1 MAKIRKDRRVANM
14 TLTKILWIDS
24 YTNSSTPEL
33 SELETEGFDLAF
45 SMPCDLTDGQILS
58 AQAIVISLEQDTALL
73 TSIQQQQ
80 AFLKSNA
87 PVIVRVDR
95 ANFELGILATHT
107 PNAPQPSLEYN
118 VTKYYTSCNG
128 TNPLDGP
135 FNEALNGVGA
145 ATTNIEQ
152 LQVRHL
158 SLATPPVECA
168 HTITYSRMRA
178 CNDVLILTNT
188 LTHARGAV

>member
-1 MAKIRKDRRVANM
+1 M

-33 SELETEGFDLAF
+33 SGLETEGFDLAF
-45 SMPCDLTDGQILS
+45 SMPCELTDGQILS

-95 ANFELGILATHT
+95 ANFELGILAMR
-107 PNAPQPSLEYN
+107 N
-118 VTKYYTSCNG
+118 
-128 TNPLDGP
+128 
-135 FNEALNGVGA
+135 GA
-145 ATTNIEQ
+145 ATVVPTQ
-152 LQVRHL
+152 Q
-158 SLATPPVECA
+158 
-168 HTITYSRMRA
+168 
-178 CNDVLILTNT
+178 NDVKD
-188 LTHARGAV
+188 G

>member
-1 MAKIRKDRRVANM
+1 VAKIRKDRRVANM

-33 SELETEGFDLAF
+33 TELETEGFDLAF

-87 PVIVRVDR
+87 PIIVRVDR
-95 ANFELGILATHT
+95 ANFELGILAMR
-107 PNAPQPSLEYN
+107 N
-118 VTKYYTSCNG
+118 
-128 TNPLDGP
+128 
-135 FNEALNGVGA
+135 GA
-145 ATTNIEQ
+145 ATVVPTQ
-152 LQVRHL
+152 Q
-158 SLATPPVECA
+158 
-168 HTITYSRMRA
+168 
-178 CNDVLILTNT
+178 NDVKD
-188 LTHARGAV
+188 G